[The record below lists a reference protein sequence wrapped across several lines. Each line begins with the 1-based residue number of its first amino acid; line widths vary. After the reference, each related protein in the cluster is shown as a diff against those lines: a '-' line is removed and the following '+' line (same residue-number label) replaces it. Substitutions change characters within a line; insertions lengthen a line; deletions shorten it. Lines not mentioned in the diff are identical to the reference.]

1 MTKLNH
7 SRYLGGETVRSQREY
22 EREKS
27 KPTAK
32 QKKFYIGLKIRCEEN
47 GIDTSVGR
55 VWTRGEYAIAID
67 KLIERLKEAGID
79 TKCNGKSATLVL
91 HHKPDARGDHYMTTE
106 RIVID
111 DDPGEDYVP
120 KFAVDVSEK

>member
-7 SRYLGGETVRSQREY
+7 SRYLGSEMVRSQREY

-27 KPTAK
+27 KPTVK
-32 QKKFYIGLKIRCEEN
+32 QKKFYVGLKIRCEEN
-47 GIDTSVGR
+47 GIDTNVGR

-79 TKCNGKSATLVL
+79 TKSNGKSATLVL

-106 RIVID
+106 IIVVD
-111 DDPGEDYVP
+111 DDPGDGHDM
-120 KFAVDVSEK
+120 KFAVAVSEQ